1 MHNIHVHAH
10 TKCRG
15 FESHLNS
22 LFFFGKKA
30 VSGVVVLCCI
40 AFLSCLN
47 RCLSST
53 HVVYRCTC
61 TCTCTQCV
69 QLEYTMNG
77 NHIKCHDGNCLRL
90 EIPRN
95 GVFKVHVHVYTMY
108 MYTCTCMYSMC
119 VLCVCVWCVYSM
131 CVCAC

>member
-1 MHNIHVHAH
+1 MSKDNNFFSIAMTEQTVDGTFLPLFLPLCTMYIHAH

-15 FESHLNS
+15 FEFHLNS
-22 LFFFGKKA
+22 SFFFGKKV

-77 NHIKCHDGNCLRL
+77 NHIKCHDGN
-90 EIPRN
+90 
-95 GVFKVHVHVYTMY
+95 
-108 MYTCTCMYSMC
+108 
-119 VLCVCVWCVYSM
+119 
-131 CVCAC
+131 